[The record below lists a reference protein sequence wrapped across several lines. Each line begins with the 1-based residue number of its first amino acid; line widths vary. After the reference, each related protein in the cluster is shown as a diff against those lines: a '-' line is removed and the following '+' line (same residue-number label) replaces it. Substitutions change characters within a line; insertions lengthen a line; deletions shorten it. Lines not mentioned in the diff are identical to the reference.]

1 MSPHQGKFIAYFRV
15 STDKQGKSGLGLEAQ
30 RKAVLDYLD
39 GGRWSLVQ
47 EFVEV
52 ESGKHNERPQLTAAL
67 AACKKHKAKLVI
79 AKLDRLSRNLAFIA
93 ALMESGVEFVAVDNP
108 HATKLTVHILA
119 AVAEHEREM
128 ISERTRAALRAAK
141 ARGTR
146 LGNPQL
152 AKAAKR
158 GTAAVRANARR
169 FAANVLPII
178 EEIERAGV
186 TSHNA
191 IAAKLNERGT
201 RLGNPQLAKAAKR
214 GTAAVRA
221 NARRFAANV
230 LPIIEEIERAGVTS
244 HNAIAAK
251 LNERNV
257 RTARGGKW
265 THVQV
270 GAVLR
275 PFEASGV
282 AA

>member
-1 MSPHQGKFIAYFRV
+1 MAAHRGKFVAYFRV

-30 RKAVLDYLD
+30 RKAVLDYLNA
-39 GGRWSLVQ
+39 GRWSVVE
-47 EFVEV
+47 EFIEV

-67 AACKKHKAKLVI
+67 AACKRHKAKLVI

-93 ALMESGVEFVAVDNP
+93 ALMESGIEFVAVDMPFAN
-108 HATKLTVHILA
+108 KLTIHILA

-128 ISERTRAALRAAK
+128 ISQRTKAALAAAK

-152 AKAAKR
+152 AKVAKR
-158 GTAAVRANARR
+158 GVAAVKANARR
-169 FAANVLPII
+169 FAANVRPII
-178 EEIERAGV
+178 DEI
-186 TSHNA
+186 
-191 IAAKLNERGT
+191 IAAG
-201 RLGNPQLAKAAKR
+201 A
-214 GTAAVRA
+214 
-221 NARRFAANV
+221 
-230 LPIIEEIERAGVTS
+230 TS

-257 RTARGGKW
+257 RTARGGAW

-270 GAVLR
+270 GAILH
-275 PFEASGV
+275 PFGGAEDASV

>member
-1 MSPHQGKFIAYFRV
+1 M
-15 STDKQGKSGLGLEAQ
+15 
-30 RKAVLDYLD
+30 
-39 GGRWSLVQ
+39 Q
-47 EFVEV
+47 EFVEI

-67 AACKKHKAKLVI
+67 AACKKHRAKLVI

-128 ISERTRAALRAAK
+128 ISERTKAALKAAK

-158 GTAAVRANARR
+158 GTSAVKANARQ

-178 EEIERAGV
+178 EEIERAG
-186 TSHNA
+186 
-191 IAAKLNERGT
+191 I
-201 RLGNPQLAKAAKR
+201 
-214 GTAAVRA
+214 
-221 NARRFAANV
+221 
-230 LPIIEEIERAGVTS
+230 TS

-275 PFEASGV
+275 PFEH
-282 AA
+282 AAVGAHQ